1 MRTYHRQPSGTVPRA
16 RQLRRDATD
25 AERALW
31 LALRENFPAAR
42 FRRQV
47 PIGPYFADFLSF
59 RAKLVIEV
67 DGGQHDIQADYDAA
81 RTRFIEAQGYRVIRF
96 WNSDVLPDPEGVLN
110 DISLS
115 LGEREGTTKSRKGE
129 GDNLRSAASPSPSQA
144 LPGPLPLPP
153 GEGTTEQ

>member
-1 MRTYHRQPSGTVPRA
+1 MRTYRNQPSGTVPRA

-59 RAKLVIEV
+59 REKLVIEV
-67 DGGQHDIQADYDAA
+67 DGGQHDQRAEYDAA

-96 WNSDVLPDPEGVLN
+96 WNSDVLPDPEYVVN
-110 DISLS
+110 AISLS
-115 LGEREGTTKSRKGE
+115 LKGE
-129 GDNLRSAASPSPSQA
+129 GRSDEVA
-144 LPGPLPLPP
+144 G
-153 GEGTTEQ
+153 G